1 MLELLCERRRYLF
14 AELHSCRTDRPTQN
28 GSGFP
33 ASIPGPVQTGIRK
46 WLSPDQP
53 WPLPECRVNEWT
65 LLVELLK
72 ARAATMPLGDAVPIG
87 ASFGMDTG
95 TQWFHDVMNAGHHIA
110 HVDTFAYARHAW
122 ASSTGGGFPALSDRK
137 EYDRGEA
144 LAFEHLR
151 TYYPRLLSTGT
162 KTMSRH
168 SVCFSM
174 RVGAKAV
181 RMLKPMR
188 VGAKAVIGL
197 QTMSAL
203 LPSATSVR
211 ATPDPSAL

>member
-1 MLELLCERRRYLF
+1 MLDRLQGHLAAGPVGQCWNCSASAAGICSPSSFMSY
-14 AELHSCRTDRPTQN
+14 RPTYSEWLRLSSQY
-28 GSGFP
+28 
-33 ASIPGPVQTGIRK
+33 PGARADRYPQVVD
-46 WLSPDQP
+46 PDQP

-65 LLVELLK
+65 LLVDLLK

-151 TYYPRLLSTGT
+151 TYYPDFFRLVQ
-162 KTMSRH
+162 K
-168 SVCFSM
+168 
-174 RVGAKAV
+174 
-181 RMLKPMR
+181 
-188 VGAKAVIGL
+188 
-197 QTMSAL
+197 Q
-203 LPSATSVR
+203 
-211 ATPDPSAL
+211 